1 MKLLLVPVI
10 PLLPPI
16 PVAVRVKLPGYE
28 PVVENVTLQEEST
41 PLMKGSVVPPPTAS
55 VPDDGEIITLLLP
68 PSKLVMVLPPAS
80 TARTLISNGV
90 PAVWVPMFPSLV
102 FVTANALKAPVLT
115 VKLELAGPVVVP
127 SPAVMVV
134 VSAFRRVV
142 ARVVVETPFV
152 KLTAVVYDGAGKPAL
167 VPGPV

>member
-16 PVAVRVKLPGYE
+16 PVAVRLKVPGYE
-28 PVVENVTLQEEST
+28 PDIENVTLQEEST
-41 PLMKGSVVPPPTAS
+41 PLMKAS
-55 VPDDGEIITLLLP
+55 VFPLPADSVPEDGEIITLLLP
-68 PSKLVMVLPPAS
+68 PSKLVIVLPPAS

-90 PAVWVPMFPSLV
+90 PAVWVPMIPSLV
-102 FVTANALKAPVLT
+102 FVTTKLLNAPALT

-127 SPAVMVV
+127 SLAVMVV
-134 VSAFRRVV
+134 VSAFRKVV

-152 KLTAVVYDGAGKPAL
+152 KLTAVVYDGAEKPAL

>member
-10 PLLPPI
+10 PLKPPI

-28 PVVENVTLQEEST
+28 PVVENVTLQEAST
-41 PLMKGSVVPPPTAS
+41 PLMKASVFPAPAES

-68 PSKLVMVLPPAS
+68 PSKLVTVLPLVS

-90 PAVWVPMFPSLV
+90 PAVCVPIFPSLV
-102 FVTANALKAPVLT
+102 FVTANALKAPAST

-127 SPAVMVV
+127 SLALMVV
-134 VSAFRRVV
+134 VSAFRKVV
-142 ARVVVETPFV
+142 ARVVVDTPFV
-152 KLTAVVYDGAGKPAL
+152 KLTAVV
-167 VPGPV
+167 